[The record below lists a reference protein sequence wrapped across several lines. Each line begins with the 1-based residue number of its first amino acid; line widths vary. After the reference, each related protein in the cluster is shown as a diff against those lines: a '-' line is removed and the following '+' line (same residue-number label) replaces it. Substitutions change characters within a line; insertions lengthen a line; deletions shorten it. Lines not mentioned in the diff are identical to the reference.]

1 MNETLKGKTAII
13 TGSSR
18 GIGLAIARKLASAG
32 VNVVIA
38 AKTTDPHPKLPGT
51 IYSAAEEI
59 KAAGGHAL
67 AVVLDV
73 REEEQI
79 QNVVNETVSHFGGID
94 ILINNASAIFLA
106 GIEHTPSKRYDL
118 MHQINVRGT
127 YLMSQACIPHLK
139 KSNHAHIL
147 TLSPPVD
154 MDPKWFENHTAYT
167 MSKYGMSMVMF
178 GLAAELRPYKIAAN
192 ALWPKTTIAT
202 AAVQNLLGGDALIKQ
217 SRWPAIVADA
227 AYYIVSQDPASASGQ
242 FYSDEEIL
250 IKNGITDFTEYAV
263 DPTSELAPDLFV
275 ISAPTSP
282 MLRHT

>member
-1 MNETLKGKTAII
+1 MNEILKGKTAII

-18 GIGLAIARKLASAG
+18 GIGLSIARKLASAG

-59 KAAGGHAL
+59 KAAGGRAL

-73 REEEQI
+73 RDEEQI
-79 QNVVNETVSHFGGID
+79 QSVVNETVSHFGGID

-147 TLSPPVD
+147 TLSPPVE

-178 GLAAELRPYKIAAN
+178 GLAAELKPYKIAAN

-227 AYYIVSQDPASASGQ
+227 AYYIVAQDPASASGQ

-263 DPTSELAPDLFV
+263 DPMSDLAPDLFV
-275 ISAPTSP
+275 VNV
-282 MLRHT
+282 